1 MWQATDKSIWQG
13 RDDSRESLL
22 AKRVFQTIT
31 QLDKWQPKQTKD
43 AIALL
48 GFASDTGVLRNL
60 GREGAAKAPPILRQA
75 LANLAAQACRY
86 PLLDMG
92 DMSYANADLEAGQ
105 ADFSAAVQ
113 AIHLFSGKTLVFGG
127 GHETAFAHGKGLFDA
142 YPEQSIAIIN
152 FDPHLDLRRHH
163 EATSGT
169 PFLQLA
175 ELAKTQQRVFNY
187 TCIGASRANNTTVLL
202 KEADELNVQTVWDT
216 EVNWYQAENIV
227 KQLKQIIA
235 NTDLIYLTIDL
246 DVLPSYQMPAVSAPA
261 ALGIPLDLLMYLT
274 TPIISSGKT
283 VAADLVEYNPQFDVN
298 TQGARV
304 AARLAWHLWQHW
316 Q

>member
-1 MWQATDKSIWQG
+1 M
-13 RDDSRESLL
+13 
-22 AKRVFQTIT
+22 
-31 QLDKWQPKQTKD
+31 
-43 AIALL
+43 
-48 GFASDTGVLRNL
+48 
-60 GREGAAKAPPILRQA
+60 
-75 LANLAAQACRY
+75 
-86 PLLDMG
+86 
-92 DMSYANADLEAGQ
+92 
-105 ADFSAAVQ
+105 
-113 AIHLFSGKTLVFGG
+113 
-127 GHETAFAHGKGLFDA
+127 
-142 YPEQSIAIIN
+142 
-152 FDPHLDLRRHH
+152 
-163 EATSGT
+163 
-169 PFLQLA
+169 
-175 ELAKTQQRVFNY
+175 
-187 TCIGASRANNTTVLL
+187 
-202 KEADELNVQTVWDT
+202 
-216 EVNWYQAENIV
+216 NWYQAENIV